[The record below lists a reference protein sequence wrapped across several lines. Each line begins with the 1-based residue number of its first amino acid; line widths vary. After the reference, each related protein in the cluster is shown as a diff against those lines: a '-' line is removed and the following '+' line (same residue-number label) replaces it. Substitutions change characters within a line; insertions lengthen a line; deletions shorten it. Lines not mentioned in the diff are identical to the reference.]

1 MFQPKFEIRASLRY
15 IVTQVN
21 QKKRAKN
28 TLTSV
33 GLSVRQLESKP
44 FLPSPFVQQEGTKDS
59 LDKLVYGI
67 EICKPL

>member
-44 FLPSPFVQQEGTKDS
+44 FLPPPFFQQVGAEDR